1 MLVPSIASVLSSVTF
16 LITTMTLGEESDA
29 FLSYG
34 WRIPFVLSA
43 VLVVIGLWIR
53 MSLEETPVFREQ
65 QAKRQAAEDHAA
77 QQNIELAKE
86 TLPLGDAFRK
96 QWKEIVGGGL
106 AFAALFARSEERRV
120 GRGGRWRM
128 R

>member
-1 MLVPSIASVLSSVTF
+1 
-16 LITTMTLGEESDA
+16 MTLGEESEA

-53 MSLEETPVFREQ
+53 MSLEETPAFREQ
-65 QAKRQAAEDHAA
+65 QAKRLAAADHAA

-86 TLPLGDAFRK
+86 TLPLGGVFRK
-96 QWKEIVGGGL
+96 QWKEIVGGWP
-106 AFAALFARSEERRV
+106 AFAALCAFFYIWTSLLTSYVTAQL
-120 GRGGRWRM
+120 
-128 R
+128 